1 MPNIYLKVTIEKKWH
16 TKNSN
21 FLSLKFDLEVYFLG
35 ALTHADIEFSNILL
49 HLKNRGLEGEGKLY
63 VTLLL
68 FLFWKELYC
77 FKVKEFIPFIEQKYK
92 L

>member
-49 HLKNRGLEGEGKLY
+49 HLKKQRSGGGGETVCDFAFIFILEGII
-63 VTLLL
+63 L
-68 FLFWKELYC
+68 F
-77 FKVKEFIPFIEQKYK
+77 
-92 L
+92 